1 MGFVLKVDG
10 KKWKTPAHGGWKI
23 TREKI
28 WSANT
33 RRTSSGKMQG
43 TIIAI
48 KTTLDMA
55 FPPSITKS
63 ELQTIKNSVDSKE
76 EWHEL
81 EFTNELGE
89 VEKDTFYFGNPSYEG
104 YAFLNGKMILSSI
117 SIQAVN
123 K

>member
-1 MGFVLKVDG
+1 MGFVLEVDG
-10 KKWKTPAHGGWKI
+10 KKWRLPSVGGWKI

-33 RRTSSGKMQG
+33 RRTSSGKMNG

-55 FPPSITKS
+55 FPPNTTKK
-63 ELQTIKNSVDSKE
+63 ELEVIKSSVDSTK
-76 EWHEL
+76 EWHEIK
-81 EFTNELGE
+81 FTNELGE
-89 VEKDTFYFGNPSYEG
+89 KETDYFYFGNPSYES
-104 YAFLNGKMILSSI
+104 YSFIDGKMVLSSI

-123 K
+123 R